1 MFQVFTNVREINLDD
16 MIPILGAACQYKLY
30 RMNRS
35 LSESVISVKQT
46 DGTYFPPQKIF
57 VVITRLERLKN
68 KSRSLRT
75 SVTRDLL
82 HKPKK

>member
-1 MFQVFTNVREINLDD
+1 M
-16 MIPILGAACQYKLY
+16 Y
-30 RMNRS
+30 RS
-35 LSESVISVKQT
+35 LSDSVKED

-75 SVTRDLL
+75 SVTHDLL
-82 HKPKK
+82 QKPKDIRVLGCLHIIWEIKYF

>member
-1 MFQVFTNVREINLDD
+1 
-16 MIPILGAACQYKLY
+16 
-30 RMNRS
+30 MNRS
-35 LSESVISVKQT
+35 LSESVKED

-75 SVTRDLL
+75 SVTHDLL
-82 HKPKK
+82 QKPKDICVLGCLHIIWEIKYF

>member
-1 MFQVFTNVREINLDD
+1 
-16 MIPILGAACQYKLY
+16 
-30 RMNRS
+30 MNRPS
-35 LSESVISVKQT
+35 SGSMISVTET

-75 SVTRDLL
+75 SATHDLL
-82 HKPKK
+82 QKPKKDTHVFGRLHIIWEIKCF